1 MDPFEEFE
9 FKPLTK
15 GLGFHKKSSELKRQM
30 LEGAASS
37 APKTS
42 HDLPESA
49 PLMSDEE
56 SDLVTSAKEPK
67 SQKEAYADLLKALEK
82 PMSFDATPEKKSE
95 LEMTETLPRRDASEI
110 SAAGPDVDLPD
121 MNMPELPPM
130 NEMPEMVESSVEPS
144 FEEKKAELF
153 GTSTSRGASNSPK
166 VKTLE
171 PASVG
176 VAAGILDCIFV
187 VALSLIFLVS
197 LIMVTGV
204 NLSSVIFNTQT
215 DITTQVSMGILFIAV
230 MQMYVIVARSF
241 FGRTLGE
248 WTFDMQLGDDNQ
260 HKTSSY
266 PLRVL
271 LRSLVTIVTGIF
283 LLPLLSLLFR
293 KDLAGFL
300 SGLQLYRQKG

>member
-15 GLGFHKKSSELKRQM
+15 GLGFHKKSSELKKQM
-30 LEGAASS
+30 LEGAASA

-42 HDLPESA
+42 HDLPETA
-49 PLMSDEE
+49 PLMTEGE
-56 SDLVTSAKEPK
+56 TDLVSENKEPK

-82 PMSFDATPEKKSE
+82 PMSFESKDEGG
-95 LEMTETLPRRDASEI
+95 LEMTEPLPREGAVETAVAS
-110 SAAGPDVDLPD
+110 PDVDLPD

-130 NEMPEMVESSVEPS
+130 NEMPEMVEKPAEPS

-153 GTSTSRGASNSPK
+153 GKSASRGASNSPK
-166 VKTLE
+166 IKILE

-176 VAAGILDCIFV
+176 VAAGILDSIFV

-197 LIMVTGV
+197 LILVTGV

-215 DITTQVSMGILFIAV
+215 DVTTQISMGVLFVAV
-230 MQMYVIVARSF
+230 MQMYVIVSRSF
-241 FGRTLGE
+241 FGRSLGE

-260 HKTSSY
+260 HKASTY

-271 LRSLVTIVTGIF
+271 LRSLVTIVTGVV
-283 LLPLLSLLFR
+283 LLPVLSLLFGR
-293 KDLAGFL
+293 DLAGAM
-300 SGLQLYRQKG
+300 SGLQLYRQKS

>member
-30 LEGAASS
+30 LEGVASS

-42 HDLPESA
+42 YDLPEA
-49 PLMSDEE
+49 TPAMLENE
-56 SDLVTSAKEPK
+56 PDLVAAEPRQPQ

-82 PMSFDATPEKKSE
+82 PMSFETSSNPTEG
-95 LEMTETLPRRDASEI
+95 LEMTEPLPREESMTASTAE
-110 SAAGPDVDLPD
+110 GHLPD
-121 MNMPELPPM
+121 MNMPGV
-130 NEMPEMVESSVEPS
+130 VESLKKSG

-153 GTSTSRGASNSPK
+153 GKSISRGASNSPK
-166 VKTLE
+166 IKVLE

-176 VAAGILDCIFV
+176 VAAGILDSIFV

-197 LIMVTGV
+197 LVLVTGV
-204 NLSSVIFNTQT
+204 HLSSVVFNTQT
-215 DITTQVSMGILFIAV
+215 DVTTQISMGVLFVAV
-230 MQMYVIVARSF
+230 MQMYVVVARSF

-260 HKTSSY
+260 HKTSAY

-271 LRSLVTIVTGIF
+271 LRSVVTIVTGVL
-283 LLPLLSLLFR
+283 LLPLLSFLFS
-293 KDLAGFL
+293 KDLAGFV
-300 SGLQLYRQKG
+300 SGLQLYRQKS